1 MMRRLITALLL
12 IATVAGPQWCCCR
25 VRADEDATKAVAA
38 QHAPAIHKS
47 CCAAK
52 AGGDAETP
60 APAGDHSCPCRKQ
73 SQDVPNVGGMS
84 EAAASTLRSPAD
96 FGQLLFLDASTC
108 SVEATVSECFKPSCP
123 ASLPVKLSGYE
134 LLRAYH
140 VWRC

>member
-25 VRADEDATKAVAA
+25 VRADVHATRTVAD
-38 QHAPAIHKS
+38 QQAPAIHKS

-52 AGGDAETP
+52 AEGDAEKP
-60 APAGDHSCPCRKQ
+60 ARGGDHSCPCREQ
-73 SQDVPNVGGMS
+73 TRDVLNVGSVS
-84 EAAASTLRSPAD
+84 EVTASTLRSSSDLGP
-96 FGQLLFLDASTC
+96 LLFLNASTC
-108 SVEATVSECFKPSCP
+108 SVEATVSERSKPSCTAAP
-123 ASLPVKLSGYE
+123 PNKLSGYE

>member
-25 VRADEDATKAVAA
+25 VRADEDAAKAVTA
-38 QHAPAIHKS
+38 QQAPAIYKS

-52 AGGDAETP
+52 TEGDAETP
-60 APAGDHSCPCRKQ
+60 ASEGDHSCPCREQ
-73 SQDVPNVGGMS
+73 SRDVLNVGGVS
-84 EAAASTLRSPAD
+84 EVTAITLRSSAD
-96 FGQLLFLDASTC
+96 FGQMMFLNIAMC
-108 SVEATVSECFKPSCP
+108 SADVTVSECSKPSYP
-123 ASLPVKLSGYE
+123 SSTPTKLSGYE